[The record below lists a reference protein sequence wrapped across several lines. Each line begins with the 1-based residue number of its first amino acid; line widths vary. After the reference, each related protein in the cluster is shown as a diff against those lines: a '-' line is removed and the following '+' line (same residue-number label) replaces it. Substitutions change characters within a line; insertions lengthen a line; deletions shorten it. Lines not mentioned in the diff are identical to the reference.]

1 MSVFV
6 AIGGLALL
14 ILIHEAG
21 HFFAARAVGMS
32 PRRFYVGFPP
42 ALLKTTRNGIEYGLG
57 AIPLGGYVKIPGM
70 HRPAPA
76 DLDAYF
82 GPALYQSPRL
92 LPPVERIKRLV
103 AQGELDEARG
113 ALPDLERAIREAKLP
128 PNPERS
134 AQRGVSELADALG
147 TDAYWRQRTWK
158 RLLVIGAG
166 PGTNLLFAIVLLACV
181 YMIGIP
187 SDASRTVAKVEPG
200 TPAARSGL
208 REGDTIVA
216 VNRVATFTFDDV
228 RDAIRGS
235 GGRPLVV
242 SVVRKGR
249 RYVEL
254 PPVRPQKTEGVYT
267 LGFRPSAVR
276 YKRYDPITA
285 IGLAGKDTWFVTK
298 AMGTWISHI
307 ASGSG
312 HKEVSSPVGIV
323 RESSK
328 AVAVGLREYLQVL
341 ALISLSLA
349 LLNLLP
355 LLPLD
360 GGHIAFSIIEGVRG
374 RAVGRAV
381 YERVSAVGIALV
393 LLLFFV
399 GLSNDI
405 GNIHGG

>member
-6 AIGGLALL
+6 SIAGLAVL

-32 PRRFYVGFPP
+32 PRKFYVGFPP
-42 ALLKTTRNGIEYGLG
+42 ALLKTTRRGIEYGLG

-70 HRPAPA
+70 HRPAPS
-76 DLDAYF
+76 DLDVHF
-82 GPALYQSPRL
+82 GPALYESPRL

-103 AQGELDEARG
+103 AQGDFEEARA
-113 ALPDLERAIREAKLP
+113 ALPELERAVNEEELSAKAG
-128 PNPERS
+128 RS
-134 AQRGVSELADALG
+134 ADRGLSELAEALG
-147 TDAYWRQRTWK
+147 SDAYWRQRTWK
-158 RLLVIGAG
+158 RLVVIAAG
-166 PGTNLLFAIVLLACV
+166 PGTNLVFAIALLAAV

-187 SDASRTVAKVEPG
+187 SDASRRVAKVEPK
-200 TPAARSGL
+200 TPAAQVGL
-208 REGDTIVA
+208 HPDDTIVGI
-216 VNRVATFTFDDV
+216 NRVPMYTFDDV

-235 GGRPLVV
+235 GGKPLVV
-242 SVVRKGR
+242 SVVRNGR
-249 RYVEL
+249 YIEL
-254 PPVRPQKTEGVYT
+254 PSARPEKSNGVYT
-267 LGFRPSAVR
+267 LGFRPSAIR

-285 IGLAGKDTWFVTK
+285 FGLAGKDTWFVTK
-298 AMGTWISHI
+298 AMGTWLSHI

-312 HKEVSSPVGIV
+312 QKEVSSPVGIV

-328 AVAVGLREYLQVL
+328 AVAVGVREYLQVL

-349 LLNLLP
+349 LLNMLP

-405 GNIHGG
+405 GNLHGG